1 MTDTEIL
8 NIMYDH
14 ASGFSSVVQF
24 SGDDAVIAFAR
35 EVLEAAG
42 YEQAAKPGPEPEPGY
57 EKQLG
62 AFVSRANETLGHSDS
77 Q

>member
-1 MTDTEIL
+1 MTDAEIL

-14 ASGFSSVVQF
+14 ASGFSSVIQF
-24 SGDDAVIAFAR
+24 SGDDAIIAFAR

-42 YEQAAKPGPEPEPGY
+42 YEQLAKQESEPEPGY
-57 EKQLG
+57 GEQLG
-62 AFVSRANETLGHSDS
+62 AFISRVDETLGHSDS